1 MDTSQLLSL
10 HGSVISNKDDSAP
23 LVLLNSLQSQELE
36 IKGNI
41 GIVSDE
47 LKKCMRIMDRQ
58 ITFQEGG

>member
-1 MDTSQLLSL
+1 MATSQLLSL
-10 HGSVISNKDDSAP
+10 HGSVISNKDDPAP
-23 LVLLNSLQSQELE
+23 LVLLNSLQSQELQ

-58 ITFQEGG
+58 ITFQVGV